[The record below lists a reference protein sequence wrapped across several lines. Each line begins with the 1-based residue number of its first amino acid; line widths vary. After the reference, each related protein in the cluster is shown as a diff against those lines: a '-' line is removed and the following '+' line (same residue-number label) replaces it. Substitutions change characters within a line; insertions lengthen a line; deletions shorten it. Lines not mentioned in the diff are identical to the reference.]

1 MFIDWTFKLPFSPV
15 TGSLVPV
22 LMFTPNPFCGCVPS
36 CSFACMSANPT
47 HHCPPHW
54 QRDGPA
60 LHDRIFRFDVGIDHV
75 CCYSSDVR
83 ADSGKR
89 GGDTK
94 LTSHSIMPL
103 GVTYGT
109 SSTHRQVLMLGSTNS
124 THSFPSESVHWW
136 LRAIRV
142 ISYWIAQATTV
153 TLRLLVSR
161 ALVGFKLSN
170 CKVEVCGHRC
180 FSSNCFH
187 I

>member
-1 MFIDWTFKLPFSPV
+1 MVNSQIMEISQKYAFLYHAEFVRRIMFIDWTFKLPFSPV

-89 GGDTK
+89 GGIQNSPHIASC
-94 LTSHSIMPL
+94 L
-103 GVTYGT
+103 
-109 SSTHRQVLMLGSTNS
+109 LGS
-124 THSFPSESVHWW
+124 HMAP
-136 LRAIRV
+136 
-142 ISYWIAQATTV
+142 
-153 TLRLLVSR
+153 
-161 ALVGFKLSN
+161 
-170 CKVEVCGHRC
+170 HRPIVR
-180 FSSNCFH
+180 F
-187 I
+187 